1 MPIRRADDTLYTLGV
16 NLSAT
21 GNPVAIKGGEYT
33 LFVDTLTNPGAVS
46 LQMQSPSGV
55 WIDVSM
61 YGIFS
66 RTNGVALVQAGLY
79 LPSGLVRIA
88 VSGGLSTG
96 LNAFLAGAG

>member
-16 NLSAT
+16 NLTAT

-33 LFVDTLTNPGAVS
+33 LFVDATSNPGAVS

-61 YGIFS
+61 YGSFS
-66 RTNGVALVQAGLY
+66 RTNSVSLVQAGLY
-79 LPSGLVRIA
+79 LPAGLARIA
-88 VSGGLSTG
+88 VSGGLITA